1 MGGTR
6 FTQEQKRWLE
16 QNAIKYSEFK
26 DLTND
31 FNKHFNLNDK
41 VYRIRDYC
49 KSNEIKKSPSKIK
62 YVYPKEEINWL
73 RENRKI
79 YTIEELTKKYNEKY
93 NMQKSSTAIEKVCQI
108 NDIHRNN
115 YVENFNYNEEYDD
128 WLKENYSSYTIK
140 ELMELSIKKFGVS
153 PTLKS
158 IETRVGN
165 KYLKLKKEEPRLF
178 LGNKIGH
185 EFVRKNAVYIKV
197 STNKTIDEKGNKI
210 SYSKTMNYRRKA
222 NVEYEKHYNV
232 KLDDKIHYV
241 VCIDRNIHNFAKE
254 NLMLLNKEE
263 FMMYN
268 GKKTN
273 FEFRNNKLNKLLLDV
288 VKLEHIIK
296 NERKENEK

>member
-31 FNKHFNLNDK
+31 FNKRFNLNDK

-49 KSNEIKKSPSKIK
+49 QCNEIKKSPSKIK
-62 YVYPKEEINWL
+62 CVYSDEQINWL
-73 RENRKI
+73 KEKRKI
-79 YTIEELTKKYNEKY
+79 YSIKELTNKFNEKY
-93 NMQKSSTAIEKVCQI
+93 NMQKKSTAIEKVCQI
-108 NDIHRNN
+108 NNIHRNN
-115 YVENFNYNEEYDD
+115 YVKNFNYTKEYDD
-128 WLKENYSSYTIK
+128 WLKENYNNYTIK
-140 ELMELSIKKFGVS
+140 ELMKLSINKFGVS
-153 PTLKS
+153 PTLRS
-158 IETRVGN
+158 ITTRVSN

-178 LGNKIGH
+178 LGNNIGH

-197 STNKTIDEKGNKI
+197 STNKTIDEKGDKI
-210 SYSKTMNYRRKA
+210 HYSRTINYRRKA

-263 FMMYN
+263 FQSYTA
-268 GKKTN
+268 KKMHY
-273 FEFRNNKLNKLLLDV
+273 EFSNNNLNKLLLDV
-288 VKLEHIIK
+288 VKLECIIK